1 MKLGRTA
8 FQPKG
13 FHALVPRQFCRFNQ
27 ICHVYTLYRC
37 SVVGQSL
44 VISSLV
50 PTHTIP
56 MPLPRFHPH
65 QYHLLI
71 FRKSSIPFRPMP
83 WTALAQ
89 TRGYAP
95 VSKVTISVW
104 PLRLAM
110 SSGVSPRNHQ
120 VKLTLLK
127 NIPSDALQYKTSR
140 DLHMHCRIW
149 QMVINWM
156 ILNVPNPV
164 ESHTHRSWI
173 SLFFVI
179 KTSYL

>member
-71 FRKSSIPFRPMP
+71 FRKSLPFRPMP

-89 TRGYAP
+89 TRDYAP
-95 VSKVTISVW
+95 VSKVTISAW

-110 SSGVSPRNHQ
+110 SSGVSPWNHQ
-120 VKLTLLK
+120 VKLILLK
-127 NIPSDALQYKTSR
+127 NITSDALQYKTSH
-140 DLHMHCRIW
+140 D
-149 QMVINWM
+149 Q
-156 ILNVPNPV
+156 
-164 ESHTHRSWI
+164 HTHRRI
-173 SLFFVI
+173 
-179 KTSYL
+179 